1 MMMMLMLLLM
11 LCRPS
16 ILPLPLPL
24 PLHIWPSCH
33 PTAIQ
38 GAPKKLAAAATSFYL
53 STRLPSRPGCY
64 SVYQTCRI
72 DHDPIIRSIQPQAQP
87 GTDATVTSS
96 HPSTKDSLL
105 LRYSPAEAAG
115 PEKLSLS
122 LSLSL
127 DIGPQTES

>member
-1 MMMMLMLLLM
+1 MTLMTLMMMLLLM
-11 LCRPS
+11 LCHPS

-24 PLHIWPSCH
+24 PLPRPSCH

-38 GAPKKLAAAATSFYL
+38 GAPKKLAAAATPVYL

-87 GTDATVTSS
+87 
-96 HPSTKDSLL
+96 
-105 LRYSPAEAAG
+105 SPARM
-115 PEKLSLS
+115 
-122 LSLSL
+122 
-127 DIGPQTES
+127 PQ